1 MVTPSVDKPV
11 DKMTS
16 EAEHDAEIRLM
27 GLILAQSALV
37 GVGIGIFD
45 AEVWLMNGTPWLNG
59 FTYAMGAFF
68 VQGIAYYI
76 FKMFFEQNLQEKV
89 RLSNLEKNR
98 LHQSRNMQQN
108 FDSRRTDMEMRMQEA
123 QLERELRWME
133 ANPGQMPPSW
143 GVQGGAQSMVGI
155 YDQQGGGAATFDGS
169 RIPTHEAKI
178 QQPLTLGIEGELPL
192 KSDGTPDK
200 RYQKKE

>member
-11 DKMTS
+11 DIMQS
-16 EAEHDAEIRLM
+16 QEEHDAEIRLM

-68 VQGIAYYI
+68 VQGIAYYV

-89 RLSNLEKNR
+89 RLNNLEKSR
-98 LHQSRNMQQN
+98 LHQSRTMQQN
-108 FDSRRTDMEMRMQEA
+108 FDSRRTDMEMRIQEA

-143 GVQGGAQSMVGI
+143 GVPGGSQSIVSK
-155 YDQQGGGAATFDGS
+155 YEDSHFDTS

-178 QQPLTLGIEGELPL
+178 QQPLTLGVEGETPL